1 MSQIR
6 DTDVPD
12 ALLIDPCNFQDY
24 PTGGQLSFAK
34 QLMKAYGGRLALVG
48 ISTDGTPV
56 GRWVEKEFNRMKF
69 LYFSV
74 GRLRPY
80 ARRPFIPGRLSV
92 LIRMWR
98 YRHAIYRLGVHQ
110 VFTQSPETMLALSGL
125 PWRSICYCFAGAESP
140 LHRPRYPWARLLA
153 PMFEK
158 WWWKALSRADVLL
171 ASADQPAIDAFLRT
185 RRTEQ
190 NRPEIIPFPT
200 RVDESIFYPAEQASA
215 RSALRIPPDRILVAC
230 VGRINVVKGWDL
242 ILDAF
247 KLFRREH
254 PDAMMCFVGDGE
266 DRPAMLRRAVEIGL
280 SEAVSVT
287 GFLRP
292 QAVAT
297 YLNAADLVV
306 FGSHHEGWSVAMLE
320 AIACG
325 KPLVSTAVSGSRDM
339 IAQGQN
345 GFIVGQRSPAVFAQA
360 MGDALKLEAAAQVSV
375 VTAGRYGLGSLGHE
389 LGRVWSPLA

>member
-1 MSQIR
+1 M
-6 DTDVPD
+6 PD
-12 ALLIDPCNFQDY
+12 ALLIDPCDFEDY

-34 QLMKAYGGRLALVG
+34 QLMQVYGNRLALVG
-48 ISTDGTPV
+48 ISTDGTPI
-56 GRWVEKEFNRMKF
+56 GHWVEKEFDGTKF
-69 LYFSV
+69 RYFSV
-74 GRLRPY
+74 GRRRPY

-110 VFTQSPETMLALSGL
+110 VFTQSPEVMLALSSL
-125 PWRSICYCFAGAESP
+125 PWKSICYCFAGAESP
-140 LHRPRYPWARLLA
+140 LHRPRYAWARLLA

-158 WWWKALSRADVLL
+158 WWWRALGRADVLL
-171 ASADQPAIDAFLRT
+171 AASDQPAIDAFVRT
-185 RRTEQ
+185 RRMA
-190 NRPEIIPFPT
+190 RKGPRIIPFPT
-200 RVDESIFYPAEQASA
+200 RVDESIFHPVEQSLA
-215 RSALRIPPDRILVAC
+215 RSTLRVAPDRILVAC

-254 PDAMMCFVGDGE
+254 PDAMICFIGDGE
-266 DRPAMLRRAVEIGL
+266 DRPAMLSRAHAIGL
-280 SEAVSVT
+280 ADAVSVT
-287 GFLRP
+287 GFLGA

-325 KPLVSTAVSGSRDM
+325 KSVVSTDVSGSRDM

-345 GFIVGQRSPAVFAQA
+345 GFVVDQRSPAMFAQA
-360 MGDALKLEAAAQVSV
+360 MDDALNLVAAAQVSV
-375 VTAGRYGLGSLGHE
+375 VTAGRYGLASLGRE